1 MSTFGNTGP
10 TEFGGPGAPHVK
22 VCLAADALFYPND
35 GHFWVYLNW
44 ALGLRKAGCDV
55 IWLEHCEP
63 TRPADAT
70 LEGAELVY
78 QFLELYG
85 FGESFALTAP
95 LHAPAAGEQHFSP
108 LGIADAAEADVLI
121 SLNKLLPADVV
132 RRFNRAALIDID
144 PGMTQAWIKLG
155 QYHLPKY
162 DIHFTVGEGVPA
174 RAAGIEW
181 HHIPPCV
188 ALDEWPRMPTS
199 GDAAFTTV
207 THWAGKWFSEGGE
220 YYRND
225 KRAGFLPFL
234 DLPTHTP
241 HPVELALPMTLD
253 PRQEYAGLSER
264 GWRLC
269 DSATLSEP
277 GAYRQYVQHS
287 LGEFSC
293 AKPSYV
299 RLATAW
305 VSDRTVCYL
314 ASGKPA
320 VVQHTGPSSFLPD
333 TGGLF
338 RFRDFQDAIRYLDAA
353 VANYEENC
361 QMARALAEEHFDA
374 SKIASRILELT
385 L

>member
-1 MSTFGNTGP
+1 
-10 TEFGGPGAPHVK
+10 VK
-22 VCLAADALFYPND
+22 VCLASDALFYPNG

-55 IWLEHCEP
+55 VWLEHCDP
-63 TRPADAT
+63 ARPAGVA
-70 LEGAELVY
+70 EGVELIH
-78 QFLELYG
+78 QFLQPYG
-85 FGESFALTAP
+85 LGESVALTA
-95 LHAPAAGEQHFSP
+95 LHAPAGAQHFSP
-108 LGIADAAEADVLI
+108 LGIGDAAEAEVLI
-121 SLNKLLPADVV
+121 SLNKLLPDDVV
-132 RRFNRAALIDID
+132 RRFNKTVLIDID
-144 PGMTQAWIKLG
+144 PGMTQAWIELG
-155 QYHLPKY
+155 QYHLPQY

-174 RAAGIEW
+174 RAADIEW

-188 ALDEWPRMPTS
+188 ALDEWPRVPPS

-234 DLPTHTP
+234 DLPTNTP
-241 HPVELALPMTLD
+241 YALELALPITLD
-253 PRQEYAGLSER
+253 PRQEYARLSER

-269 DSATLSEP
+269 DSATLSDP

-299 RLATAW
+299 RLGTAW
-305 VSDRTVCYL
+305 ISDRTVCYL
-314 ASGKPA
+314 ASGKPS
-320 VVQHTGPSSFLPD
+320 VVQHTGASSLLPD

-338 RFRDFQDAIRYLDAA
+338 RFRDFQDAIRCLDAA

-361 QMARALAEEHFDA
+361 QMARSLAEEHFDA
-374 SKIASRILELT
+374 HKIAARVLELAI
-385 L
+385 